1 MEPRITEINKEKPKY
16 ILFDVY
22 ETLLD
27 MTDVERKVN
36 NLLDSKRGY
45 TVWFEMFMQYCFV
58 DNCTGQ
64 FHDFTSIGVATMKMA
79 GSILGRIPG
88 EAGVND
94 VLELLRH
101 LPVHEDVQQGLSQ
114 LDQKGYRLAAL
125 TNTPSNTVLDR
136 MERTGLI
143 SYFDPMLSAE
153 QVKKYKPAV
162 EVYQWAAK
170 QCGVDLN
177 EILMVTAHGWDL
189 AGASNAGMRTA
200 YVKKT
205 KQMLYPLSPQP
216 EFVCKSVLDL
226 AGQLE

>member
-1 MEPRITEINKEKPKY
+1 
-16 ILFDVY
+16 
-22 ETLLD
+22 

-101 LPVHEDVQQGLSQ
+101 LPVHEDVQQ
-114 LDQKGYRLAAL
+114 
-125 TNTPSNTVLDR
+125 
-136 MERTGLI
+136 
-143 SYFDPMLSAE
+143 
-153 QVKKYKPAV
+153 
-162 EVYQWAAK
+162 
-170 QCGVDLN
+170 
-177 EILMVTAHGWDL
+177 
-189 AGASNAGMRTA
+189 
-200 YVKKT
+200 
-205 KQMLYPLSPQP
+205 
-216 EFVCKSVLDL
+216 
-226 AGQLE
+226 